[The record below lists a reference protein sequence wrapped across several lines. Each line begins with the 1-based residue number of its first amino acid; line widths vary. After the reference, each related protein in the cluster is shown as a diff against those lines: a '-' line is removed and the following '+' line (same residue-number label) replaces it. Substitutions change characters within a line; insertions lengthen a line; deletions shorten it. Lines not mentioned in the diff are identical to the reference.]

1 MKNQHP
7 QKPSAGASRHWSRPC
22 SRPPPSPSCSQA
34 AGPSCAP
41 SLNHFDRTQ
50 ACWTDNLTILVYTQD
65 GELVGEIHFVLID
78 SLHLRLTS
86 RSFTENLTVDSVSP
100 EGETPAPVSLDL
112 RASCGS
118 PCHATA
124 HFAGVLRTG
133 LSGTVSYDD
142 SIGAGK
148 SHSTRTK
155 YVLDFSAPDF
165 TELTPVVWN
174 SPSQAYYRCDDM
186 FSGQGA
192 GCVFPNFAPTL
203 TTMTNMKDIAANIR
217 KAQAGPGHYGEPG
230 KGHPLHYLANKK
242 QQTKNYNAVCSRRAK
257 GGPPR
262 RARAVTSTPSRPPTR
277 EAPRSAR
284 ETGAQRTYP
293 SPSRTARVPT

>member
-1 MKNQHP
+1 V
-7 QKPSAGASRHWSRPC
+7 RP
-22 SRPPPSPSCSQA
+22 
-34 AGPSCAP
+34 
-41 SLNHFDRTQ
+41 
-50 ACWTDNLTILVYTQD
+50 
-65 GELVGEIHFVLID
+65 
-78 SLHLRLTS
+78 
-86 RSFTENLTVDSVSP
+86 
-100 EGETPAPVSLDL
+100 PAPVSLDL

-203 TTMTNMKDIAANIR
+203 TTMTNMKDIAA
-217 KAQAGPGHYGEPG
+217 
-230 KGHPLHYLANKK
+230 KK

-257 GGPPR
+257 GGPPP
-262 RARAVTSTPSRPPTR
+262 VGKSCD
-277 EAPRSAR
+277 E
-284 ETGAQRTYP
+284 YP
-293 SPSRTARVPT
+293 YLKNFYYGNRVLNRDAFWVKV

>member
-1 MKNQHP
+1 LGDEQSTPPKN
-7 QKPSAGASRHWSRPC
+7 
-22 SRPPPSPSCSQA
+22 

-41 SLNHFDRTQ
+41 SLNHFDRTE
-50 ACWTDNLTILVYTQD
+50 ACWTDNLTILVYTED

-86 RSFTENLTVDSVSP
+86 RSFTENLTVHTVSP

-203 TTMTNMKDIAANIR
+203 TTMTNMKDIADLSDDDEVGDDKPIA
-217 KAQAGPGHYGEPG
+217 ATFA
-230 KGHPLHYLANKK
+230 LAERL
-242 QQTKNYNAVCSRRAK
+242 TGVRITPDLLENARYACGIV
-257 GGPPR
+257 
-262 RARAVTSTPSRPPTR
+262 
-277 EAPRSAR
+277 
-284 ETGAQRTYP
+284 RT
-293 SPSRTARVPT
+293 